1 MRNMN
6 YKEISKLESV
16 TFNIREGVVYL
27 LIVHLVVKTKDQVE
41 EIISSNN
48 ERVTLPKG
56 TSLDFLNEIEGS
68 QKAILLIENYWSIL

>member
-1 MRNMN
+1 MN

-16 TFNIREGVVYL
+16 TFNIREEVVYL

-56 TSLDFLNEIEGS
+56 TSLDFLNEIEDS
-68 QKAILLIENYWSIL
+68 EKTKLLIENYWSIL